1 MLWRDIH
8 SGGENE
14 KRDHK
19 IYKTIYW
26 IICRALGCMI
36 ILKADL
42 GLSPWDVLHQGLSKT
57 LGITIGQASIGLGLM
72 IVVLDIFLGQPI
84 GLGTVLNF
92 MSIGVFMD
100 LILYLDFL
108 PVTDSLVLKVVMLL
122 VGIFI
127 YSYGIFLYMV
137 QGMGCGPRDGFMQI
151 LTKRTKYSVGL
162 IKNVIEVIAFS
173 LGWLLGGELG
183 LGTIVTA
190 LAMGIILEV
199 MFKSYNVDVKELQH
213 RNIKEEIKHLSKVGK
228 AK

>member
-1 MLWRDIH
+1 
-8 SGGENE
+8 
-14 KRDHK
+14 
-19 IYKTIYW
+19 
-26 IICRALGCMI
+26 MI

-127 YSYGIFLYMV
+127 YSYGIFSVYGSGN
-137 QGMGCGPRDGFMQI
+137 GMW
-151 LTKRTKYSVGL
+151 TKRWIYADTYQEDKILCWTDKKCYRSNCIFSRMAFRRRTWAWNNSYSL
-162 IKNVIEVIAFS
+162 
-173 LGWLLGGELG
+173 
-183 LGTIVTA
+183 
-190 LAMGIILEV
+190 
-199 MFKSYNVDVKELQH
+199 SYGDNFRSDV
-213 RNIKEEIKHLSKVGK
+213 
-228 AK
+228 

>member
-1 MLWRDIH
+1 MKKEVIRFIKLFI
-8 SGGENE
+8 GLFA
-14 KRDHK
+14 
-19 IYKTIYW
+19 
-26 IICRALGCMI
+26 CALGCMV
-36 ILKADL
+36 ILKANL

-100 LILYLDFL
+100 LILYLNFIPIAESL
-108 PVTDSLVLKVVMLL
+108 PLKIVMLL
-122 VGIFI
+122 IGILI

-151 LTKRTKYSVGL
+151 LTKRTKYSVGF
-162 IKNVIEVIAFS
+162 IKNVIEIIAFS

-183 LGTIVTA
+183 LGTIITA
-190 LAMGIILEV
+190 LSMGIILEI
-199 MFKSYNVDVKELQH
+199 MFKYYNVDVKELQH
-213 RNIKEEIKHLSKVGK
+213 RNIKEEIKHLSKIGK